1 MRKIGEQLFVIGSVA
16 LVFLAAL
23 IFLLNF
29 DAQTPVNAY
38 VIQADNCAQISQAL
52 ETEAFQLQFLQKQ
65 LESQK
70 KNLEEFEKQNAQ
82 YLK

>member
-1 MRKIGEQLFVIGSVA
+1 MRKTGEQLFVIGSVA
-16 LVFLAAL
+16 MVFLAAL

-29 DAQTPVNAY
+29 DVQAPVNAH
-38 VIQADNCAQISQAL
+38 VIQADDCAQISQTL
-52 ETEAFQLQFLQKQ
+52 EKETLQLRFLQKQ

-82 YLK
+82 YLQ